1 MLKLGD
7 GLIFMGDILLNL
19 FVRASSDVSKLWNR
33 LRQGLL
39 LFSKPWKLSG
49 LMIDFIQVTKRFG
62 TQEVLVDVSFR
73 INAGEHVGIVGPNGA
88 GKSTVFGLISGETS
102 TDSGDVT
109 LPKNVRLGHLHQ
121 QLHSYA
127 QTDSLI
133 DYATDSI
140 PELKTIHAEIH
151 ELEHRLEKES
161 GSGQMLERLG
171 ELQHEY
177 EHLGGYAMRARA
189 EAALS
194 GLGFKEAEFNNPFQS
209 FSGGWQ
215 MRAELVRTLIAQPD
229 VLMLDEPSNYLDLP
243 AVEWLQRF
251 LRGFSGTMLLI
262 SHDRYLLE
270 SLTDRTLEIQ
280 GGSAVKYAGGY
291 SYYVKERE
299 QRHLQQAAEYRNYV
313 EKKEQLESFINRFR
327 AKSTKAAQVQSRV
340 KMLEKMDAV
349 RMPPKPPQAAN
360 LRIAPPPRCGAQIM
374 QLENLGFSYDGE
386 RWIFRDVNLDIQN
399 GQKIAIVGYNGMGKT
414 TLLRVIAGTL
424 QAGEGRLR
432 EGHKVVLGYQSQDFA
447 ETMPPDKTVLGVV
460 RDAGNNV
467 SERDVRGLLGSFGF
481 SGDSVDKQ
489 VAVLSGGEKIRLAF
503 ARIFINPPNFLLLD
517 EPTTHLDIQGR
528 EGLEKAI
535 REYPGTVCLVSH
547 DVSFVRGAADHIVE
561 VRDGCV
567 SSFPGGYDYYLEKTA
582 GQETIEGRKTKVQ
595 SPDNVQPSAANPKA
609 ARAERAKMREAQ
621 KGLRRMEAEMETL
634 QAAQQELHQQMAS
647 GNPELDYA
655 VLNIQLSEL
664 TQKLTALEAR
674 WLEEADRL
682 EG

>member
-1 MLKLGD
+1 M
-7 GLIFMGDILLNL
+7 
-19 FVRASSDVSKLWNR
+19 
-33 LRQGLL
+33 RQGLL

-49 LMIDFIQVTKRFG
+49 FMIDFIQVTKRFG
-62 TQEVLVDVSFR
+62 AQEVLVDVSFR

-88 GKSTVFGLISGETS
+88 GKSTVFGLISGEMS
-102 TDSGDVT
+102 TDSGDVSM
-109 LPKNVRLGHLHQ
+109 PKNVRLGHLHQ

-151 ELEHRLEKES
+151 ELEHRLENEE
-161 GSGQMLERLG
+161 GAEQMLERLG

-177 EHLGGYAMRARA
+177 EHLGGYEMRSRA

-194 GLGFKEAEFNNPFQS
+194 GLGFKEEQFNNPFQS

-229 VLMLDEPSNYLDLP
+229 ILMLDEPSNYLDLP

-251 LRGFSGTMLLI
+251 LRGFTGTMLLI

-299 QRHLQQAAEYRNYV
+299 QRHLQQAAEYRKTI

-327 AKSTKAAQVQSRV
+327 AKATKAAQVQSRV
-340 KMLEKMDAV
+340 KMLEKMEAV
-349 RMPPKPPQAAN
+349 RMPPKPPQTAN

-374 QLENLGFSYDGE
+374 QLENVGFSYDGE

-460 RDAGNNV
+460 RDAGSNV

-481 SGDSVDKQ
+481 SGDAVEKQ

-561 VRDGCV
+561 VQDGCV

-582 GQETIEGRKTKVQ
+582 AQEIVERPKVTVKSSESVQ
-595 SPDNVQPSAANPKA
+595 SSVANPKA

-621 KGLRRMEAEMETL
+621 KGLRTMEAEMEKL
-634 QAAQQELHQQMAS
+634 HAAQQEIHQQMAS
-647 GNPELDYA
+647 GDPDLDYA
-655 VLNIQLSEL
+655 TLNIQLAEL
-664 TQKLTALEAR
+664 TKKLTALEAR
-674 WLEEADRL
+674 WLEEADRI
-682 EG
+682 ES